1 MKPHWHIMK
10 CREIIEVLERYYPRS
25 AALGWD
31 NVGLLIGSKEK
42 EVQKIFVALDVTDET
57 LEEAV
62 TAGAD
67 MIITHHPMLFS
78 AVKKITADDF
88 IGRRIIRLIQ
98 KDIAYYA
105 MHTNFDV
112 KGMADLNADAL
123 DLREC
128 TVLDETGVNEDGNS
142 EGIGRAGV
150 LEREME
156 LSEFAAFVKRRFG
169 LNGVLVY
176 GETKEKISRA
186 AVSGGSG
193 KSMVQAALA
202 KGGQVLV
209 TGDIDYHTAIDAAAQ
224 GLCIV
229 DAGHY
234 GTESMFIGYMK
245 QRLGELFPDIEV
257 ETARIR
263 QPFIIY

>member
-1 MKPHWHIMK
+1 MKPRWHIMK
-10 CREIIEVLERYYPRS
+10 CREIIDVLEQYYPVS
-25 AALGWD
+25 AALSWD
-31 NVGLLIGSKEK
+31 NVGLLIGSKDK
-42 EVQKIFVALDVTDET
+42 EVQKIFVALDLTDET
-57 LEEAV
+57 LDEAV
-62 TAGAD
+62 MAGAD

-112 KGMADLNADAL
+112 KGMADLNAEAL
-123 DLREC
+123 ELREC
-128 TVLDETGVNEDGNS
+128 IVLDETGVNEDGNP

-150 LEREME
+150 LKQEME
-156 LSEFAAFVKRRFG
+156 LPEFGAFVKSRLG
-169 LNGVLVY
+169 LAGVLVY
-176 GETKEKISRA
+176 GEMEGKISRA

-202 KGGQVLV
+202 KRVQVLV

-245 QRLGELFPDIEV
+245 QRLGELLPDIKV
-257 ETARIR
+257 ETASIR

>member
-1 MKPHWHIMK
+1 MKPRWHIMK
-10 CREIIEVLERYYPRS
+10 CREIIEVLEQYYPKS
-25 AALGWD
+25 AALSWD
-31 NVGLLIGSKEK
+31 NVGLLIGSREK
-42 EVQKIFVALDVTDET
+42 EVRKIFVALDITDET

-62 TAGAD
+62 LAGAD
-67 MIITHHPMLFS
+67 MMITHHPMLFS

-98 KDIAYYA
+98 EDIAYYA

-112 KGMADLNADAL
+112 KGMADLNAEAL
-123 DLREC
+123 DLKDC
-128 TVLDETGVNEDGNS
+128 TVLDETGVDEDGNP
-142 EGIGRAGV
+142 EGIGRAGM
-150 LEREME
+150 LEHEME
-156 LSEFAAFVKRRFG
+156 LSEFASYVKERLG
-169 LNGVLVY
+169 LTGVLVY
-176 GETKEKISRA
+176 GGTKEKISRA

-193 KSMVQAALA
+193 KSMIPAALA
-202 KGGQVLV
+202 KGVQVLV

-245 QRLGELFPDIEV
+245 QRLGELFPEIEV

>member
-1 MKPHWHIMK
+1 MEQH
-10 CREIIEVLERYYPRS
+10 YPKS
-25 AALGWD
+25 AALSWD
-31 NVGLLIGSKEK
+31 NVGLLVGSDQK

-62 TAGAD
+62 RAGAD
-67 MIITHHPMLFS
+67 LMITHHPMLFS
-78 AVKKITADDF
+78 PVKRITAEDF

-98 KDIAYYA
+98 EDIAYYA

-112 KGMADLNADAL
+112 KGMADINAEAL
-123 DLREC
+123 KLQEC
-128 TVLDETGVNEDGNS
+128 TVLEETGTDSEGNP

-150 LEREME
+150 LGRAME
-156 LSEFAAFVKRRFG
+156 LEEFASYVKEC
-169 LNGVLVY
+169 LNLPGVLVY
-176 GETKEKISRA
+176 GETRGKISRA

-193 KSMVQAALA
+193 KSMIPAALA
-202 KGGQVLV
+202 KGVQVLV
-209 TGDIDYHTAIDAAAQ
+209 TGDIDYHTGIDAAAQ

-234 GTESMFIGYMK
+234 GTESMFIGHMK
-245 QRLGELFPDIEV
+245 ERLAELFPTLEV

-263 QPFIIY
+263 QPFVIY